1 MKIKLLLFLFFGS
14 FNSYS
19 QETFISG
26 YVMDEEQKP
35 IAYTN
40 IVASNKKG
48 GTFSDENGKFSL
60 KLSDILDSDIIEF
73 SCLGYKTVQISVKD
87 FKKKNSKVTLIATIE
102 KLDEV
107 VIMTKK
113 LKTYVR
119 GKTRTNTNL
128 IRFSSSFRK
137 SVWNEPGHEL
147 GRKFSLGTR
156 KISYLK
162 EFSFY
167 IKENRFE
174 NTILELNIYNIKDNR
189 PFENLNSSSIV
200 LNIDDKFIGWKTID
214 LTDFDIQVKEDIIIT
229 VEYIKASPAC
239 YETPGFCGF
248 YLSYIYPTIAT
259 PPMYKRDGINDE
271 WIIRRGESLTMTL
284 TYQR

>member
-26 YVMDEEQKP
+26 YVMDEKQKP

-40 IVASNKKG
+40 IVASHKKG
-48 GTFSDENGKFSL
+48 GTFSDENGIFSL
-60 KLSDILDSDIIEF
+60 KLIEILDSDVIEF

-87 FKKKNSKVTLIATIE
+87 FKKENSKVTLIATIE

-107 VIMTKK
+107 VIKTKK
-113 LKTYVR
+113 LKTYVN

-128 IRFSSSFRK
+128 IRFLSSYRK
-137 SVWNEPGHEL
+137 SVWNEPGHEM
-147 GRKFSLGTR
+147 GRRFSLGTR
-156 KISYLK
+156 KTSYLK
-162 EFSFY
+162 NFSFY

-189 PFENLNSSSIV
+189 PFENLNSSSII
-200 LNIDDKFIGWKTID
+200 LNIHDKFIGWKTID
-214 LTDFDIQVKEDIIIT
+214 LTDFDIQVKEDVIIT
-229 VEYIKASPAC
+229 VEYIKASPVC
-239 YETPGFCGF
+239 YDTPGSCGL
-248 YLSYIYPTIAT
+248 YLSYIHPTIAT
-259 PPMYKRDGINDE
+259 PPMYERDGINDE
-271 WIIRRGESLTMTL
+271 WQIRRGESLAMTL